1 MNQRRGTGPCGK
13 FFVFCHV
20 FCKEC
25 PTSGAALRAEYIMA
39 HDSTPERQTPSR
51 GYLPFQD
58 KTLFP
63 AMILLN
69 SGLLYRHLIPG
80 KTTTFATGTA

>member
-1 MNQRRGTGPCGK
+1 
-13 FFVFCHV
+13 
-20 FCKEC
+20 
-25 PTSGAALRAEYIMA
+25 MA
-39 HDSTPERQTPSR
+39 HDSTPERQTPSQ

-69 SGLLYRHLIPG
+69 SGLLHRHLIPG
-80 KTTTFATGTA
+80 KTTAFATGTA